1 MTPWGGSRACS
12 KFIGLDL
19 LDSTGKTARLSCVD
33 VKTLPCKNEQGDR
46 SVVNISWL
54 NSAKKEHTKPGCYS
68 VPKDSNKPPSGTSQ
82 GLAIC
87 GIVETGSNAPE
98 DEEGQPRSNRKKRRN
113 DKINR

>member
-1 MTPWGGSRACS
+1 MSKHYHAKMNRGTEALLIFLGSNLS
-12 KFIGLDL
+12 K
-19 LDSTGKTARLSCVD
+19 
-33 VKTLPCKNEQGDR
+33 KNTQSR
-46 SVVNISWL
+46 
-54 NSAKKEHTKPGCYS
+54 GCYS